1 MRRRASIVLLTLAGW
16 GNSITSSRAG
26 YIEIFK
32 IRLFFVIVLAVFP
45 FSFVIGIFFLL
56 GFFGFLSSLFGSKQ
70 GIVLSDR

>member
-16 GNSITSSRAG
+16 GNSIASSRAG

-32 IRLFFVIVLAVFP
+32 IRLFFVIVLAIFP
-45 FSFVIGIFFLL
+45 FSFVIGILFLL
-56 GFFGFLSSLFGSKQ
+56 GFFSFLSSLFGSKQ